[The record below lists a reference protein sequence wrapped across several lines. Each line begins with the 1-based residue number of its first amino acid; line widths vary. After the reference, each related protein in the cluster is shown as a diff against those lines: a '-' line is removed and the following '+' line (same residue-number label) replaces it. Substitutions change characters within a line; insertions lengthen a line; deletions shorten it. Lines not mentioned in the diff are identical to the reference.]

1 MNKMEEKLSL
11 SMSGS
16 VMILNE
22 ETASNESDVAEPIIA
37 DTLPEMSAD
46 GVFLQTQH
54 RVSSP
59 SISIQR
65 KFNFNQL
72 WNLMLWLTLYTCN
85 KGMCLY

>member
-1 MNKMEEKLSL
+1 MNKMEEKSL

-22 ETASNESDVAEPIIA
+22 ETTSNESDVAEPIIA

-46 GVFLQTQH
+46 VVFLQIQH